1 MTDAQHPSWRW
12 PITLLGLAVLLSA
25 CRAPTPCTDATD
37 CPTQC
42 VNGACVAAPDMARD
56 AAPDMARDAASDMA
70 APDMSR
76 DAAPDM
82 TPDAA
87 LDMTLDMAPDAA
99 PDQHLD
105 AALDMA
111 PDAAPDQDVDQAM
124 PCVDEVDL
132 RIDAPDQSILRRGDV
147 YVFNVN
153 TADGVQIEVDAPY
166 GAIQRNGN
174 RFEWAP
180 RGGSPG
186 DLPLPWW
193 SGAVELTVR
202 GTLDRCVTERRI
214 SARVHGD
221 VLITDQ
227 ATGALWVLG
236 SGGRLLER
244 WVVVPDG
251 GISAITIMPQQQ
263 ELLVGVRAP
272 NASGQHLIHHL
283 NAAGEI
289 INTLAAED
297 FATGA
302 ALLRA
307 PAIGIAALSNGR
319 IIASDGV
326 DEAFVAWR
334 REGVLDSRLV
344 AQGPI
349 RALGRWND
357 RALINAGGLYTSAG
371 AGMPRS
377 IGRGDFMINAF
388 FEHQDPRSF
397 LAITGAAWNM
407 PLRYV
412 DGEFVNLRPLDQ
424 GTDMR
429 ALTRFEGGD
438 YLSYDSR
445 NRRLRRHN
453 EAVEVVE
460 ATWGPDVRGIS
471 VGALIW
477 LDRGLPIGE

>member
-1 MTDAQHPSWRW
+1 MTDAHPPAWRW

-56 AAPDMARDAASDMA
+56 AAPDMARDAALDMA

-87 LDMTLDMAPDAA
+87 LDMALDMAR
-99 PDQHLD
+99 D

-111 PDAAPDQDVDQAM
+111 PDAALDMALDAAPDMAVDQAM
-124 PCVDEVDL
+124 PCVEEVDV
-132 RIDAPDQSILRRGDV
+132 RIDALDQSILRRGDV
-147 YVFNVN
+147 YVFDVN
-153 TADGVQIEVDAPY
+153 TADGAQIEVDAPY

-202 GTLDRCVTERRI
+202 TTANNCVTERHI
-214 SARVHGD
+214 NARVHGD

-244 WVVVPDG
+244 WVVIPGG
-251 GISAITIMPQQQ
+251 GISAIAVLPDRQ

-272 NASGQHLIHHL
+272 NASGQHLIHRL
-283 NAAGEI
+283 NPAGEI
-289 INTLAAED
+289 INTLAPED

-326 DEAFVAWR
+326 DEAFVVWR
-334 REGVLDSRLV
+334 RNGVLDSQIV

-349 RALGRWND
+349 RALSRWND
-357 RALINAGGLYTSAG
+357 LALINAGGLYTSAG
-371 AGMPRS
+371 AGLPRV
-377 IGRGDFMINAF
+377 IERGNFMINAF

-397 LAITGAAWNM
+397 LAITGAEWNM

-412 DGEFVNLRPLDQ
+412 DEEFVSLRPLDP

-429 ALTRFEGGD
+429 ALTRFEGGG

-445 NRRLRRHN
+445 NRRLRRHDDR
-453 EAVEVVE
+453 VEVIE
-460 ATWGPDVRGIS
+460 AAWGPDVRGIS

-477 LDRGLPIGE
+477 LDRGPPIGE